1 MEQGLGL
8 GSGMPFFNRCT
19 GSATRF
25 IKLRD
30 VPEASR
36 SPAPTLVLHARAG
49 HALGDMASYDYFT
62 LGGPFSV
69 CCSTAFMY
77 GALNL
82 SPQLM
87 VKPCDVA
94 SQLPVLCVEKFCC
107 QDPPGGYLVFYPEH
121 MVYKLVVLAA
131 KDLRLGMKSLTCR
144 SAGTMWASWQHA
156 GAS

>member
-1 MEQGLGL
+1 
-8 GSGMPFFNRCT
+8 MPFFNRCT

-30 VPEASR
+30 VPETSR
-36 SPAPTLVLHARAG
+36 SPAPTLVLHAHAG

-69 CCSTAFMY
+69 RYSTAFLH

-82 SPQLM
+82 SPLL
-87 VKPCDVA
+87 VELKPRDVA
-94 SQLPVLCVEKFCC
+94 SQLLVLCAEKVCC
-107 QDPPGGYLVFYPEH
+107 QDSPGGDLVCYPEH
-121 MVYKLVVLAA
+121 MVYEMVVLAA
-131 KDLRLGMKSLTCR
+131 KDLDLDLETLTCR